1 MPPAFPT
8 TALEN
13 IRTELCDAPLLL
25 ETVSEAD
32 ALVDLTPAIDL
43 YRAMDGSYDAH
54 LLWLTEEPRRAMNQY
69 GGFRF
74 WKNDPRL
81 QAELDFMFDG
91 MQPDIVHTHQLNEL
105 TSVGHAARK
114 AGVSCLVHTVCGEF
128 ADAPGWQLEQF
139 AAAVDGLAPILV
151 VPNEKAAEKLQIDA
165 RIEIVP
171 GGIDCE
177 RYEPGDTALA
187 RRKIGLPAAPRIVG
201 CAAPADKLENLF
213 KAVFRLGPEVHLA
226 LFGQAAPKAEQRSMI
241 RRLGLEE
248 RVHILG
254 AWAKPE
260 LIYRAIDAY
269 FHGPSGNCTPRP
281 VLAAQACGKPV
292 VACTSTASSALCPRT
307 GRLAPLDYFPALS
320 NSLGAALSGADAET
334 SRQFILDNWNLAQ
347 AIGGYASLFGKSA
360 PPRRPDTESRW
371 A

>member
-1 MPPAFPT
+1 MPPAYS
-8 TALEN
+8 TALEH
-13 IRTELCDAPLLL
+13 IRTNMCDAPLLL
-25 ETVSEAD
+25 ETISEAD
-32 ALVDLTPAIDL
+32 ALVDLTSAIDICGG
-43 YRAMDGSYDAH
+43 MDGSYDAH
-54 LLWLTEEPRRAMNQY
+54 LLWLTEEPRKAMNRY

-81 QAELDFMFDG
+81 QAELDFMLNG
-91 MQPDIVHTHQLNEL
+91 LQPDIVHTHQLDEL

-114 AGVSCLVHTVCGEF
+114 AGVSCLVHTICGEF
-128 ADAPGWQLEQF
+128 ADAPRWQLDQF
-139 AAAVDGLAPILV
+139 AAAVEGLSPILV
-151 VPNEKAAEKLQIDA
+151 VPNEKAAEKLGIDA

-171 GGIDCE
+171 AGIDCE

-187 RRKIGLPAAPRIVG
+187 RRKIGLPAAPRIIG
-201 CAAPADKLENLF
+201 CATPADKLETLF
-213 KAVFRLGPEVHLA
+213 KALFRLGPEVHLA
-226 LFGQAAPKAEQRSMI
+226 LFGQAVPKAEDRALI
-241 RRLGLEE
+241 KRLGLEE

-292 VACTSTASSALCPRT
+292 VACTSIPNSALCPRT
-307 GRLAPLDYFPALS
+307 GRMVPLDYMPALS
-320 NSLGAALSGADAET
+320 NSLGAAIAGADAGV
-334 SRQFILDNWNLAQ
+334 SRRFVLDNWNLAQ
-347 AIGGYASLFGKSA
+347 TIDGYASLFGRFA
-360 PPRRPDTESRW
+360 PRRRPDTAIRR